1 MPHDAYVAVIKLR
14 IRRARLERSLRQEDV
29 AEQLHISLRA
39 YQRFESQAGKP
50 FEPKLT
56 SLVAIAEALQ
66 LDICELVR
74 APERRELRQV
84 ELRSFPPDRVF
95 KTK

>member
-29 AEQLHISLRA
+29 AEQLHISLRS
-39 YQRFESQAGKP
+39 YQRFEAQAGKP
-50 FEPKLT
+50 FEPKLM
-56 SLVAIAEALQ
+56 SLVAIAGALQ

-74 APERRELRQV
+74 APNSRELRQV